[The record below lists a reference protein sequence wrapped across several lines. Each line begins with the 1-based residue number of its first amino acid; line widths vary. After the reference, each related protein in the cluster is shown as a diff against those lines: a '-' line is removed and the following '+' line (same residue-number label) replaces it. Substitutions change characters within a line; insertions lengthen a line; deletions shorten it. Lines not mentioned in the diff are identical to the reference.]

1 VQGLGRAVVPA
12 EADDRQE
19 RAQVG
24 GVEVHAR
31 IVAAARGAVKGSI
44 THAHRF
50 RRTPRLVA
58 GRGAGMLEVVPD
70 RLLMPLFVA
79 LWSSGYVVG
88 AVALGVADPLPV
100 LAVRFVLA
108 SLVAVPLAVRRGRWR
123 GAPLG
128 RLAVVGLFLQVLQF
142 GGAYGGLSLGV
153 PAALVALVMLG
164 LSPLITT
171 GLAVVTGQE
180 RADARLWAGLAVGVA
195 GVAISLAPEL
205 GSARAGAG
213 VLVTLVA
220 VVGLAGGTV
229 LQKRWVRAADPIVSL
244 AVQSVTAAAL
254 LAPAAAVV
262 GGRLELSLRLVLA
275 LAWIGWGMGL
285 LSLGVFVRILQRHAA
300 STAAALLLLVPP
312 VTAVVSA
319 PALGQA
325 LHPASLAGMLVA
337 LAGVWAVLRR
347 ASAARASERQAV
359 TASAA
364 SRAPA
369 TSASSLP

>member
-1 VQGLGRAVVPA
+1 M
-12 EADDRQE
+12 
-19 RAQVG
+19 
-24 GVEVHAR
+24 
-31 IVAAARGAVKGSI
+31 AAAGARVKGPI
-44 THAHRF
+44 TDAHRF
-50 RRTPRLVA
+50 CRTPRLVVRRSP
-58 GRGAGMLEVVPD
+58 GILGGVPD
-70 RLLMPLFVA
+70 RVLMPLFVA
-79 LWSSGYVVG
+79 LWTSGYVVG

-100 LAVRFVLA
+100 LAVRFLLA
-108 SLVAVPLAVRRGRWR
+108 SLLAVPLALRRGRWR

-128 RLAVVGLFLQVLQF
+128 RLAVVGVFLQVLQF

-171 GLAVVTGQE
+171 GLAVATGQE
-180 RADARLWAGLAVGVA
+180 RADGRLWAGLAVGVA

-220 VVGLAGGTV
+220 VAGLAGGTV

-244 AVQSVTAAAL
+244 AVQSVTAAL
-254 LAPAAAVV
+254 VLAPAAAIA
-262 GGRLELSLRLVLA
+262 GGRFDVSLRLVLSM
-275 LAWIGWGMGL
+275 AWIGWGMGL
-285 LSLGVFVRILQRHAA
+285 VSLGVFVRILQRHAA

-312 VTAVVSA
+312 VTAIVSA
-319 PALGQA
+319 PVLGQA

-337 LAGVWAVLRR
+337 LAGVWVVLRR
-347 ASAARASERQAV
+347 AAPARAAEHQAV
-359 TASAA
+359 TASSAA
-364 SRAPA
+364 CRAPA

>member
-1 VQGLGRAVVPA
+1 MLGR
-12 EADDRQE
+12 
-19 RAQVG
+19 
-24 GVEVHAR
+24 
-31 IVAAARGAVKGSI
+31 
-44 THAHRF
+44 
-50 RRTPRLVA
+50 
-58 GRGAGMLEVVPD
+58 VPD
-70 RLLMPLFVA
+70 RFLMPLFVA

-88 AVALGVADPLPV
+88 AVALGSADPLPV
-100 LAVRFVLA
+100 LAVRFTLA
-108 SLVAVPLAVRRGRWR
+108 SLVAVPLALRGRNWR
-123 GAPLG
+123 DAPLG
-128 RLAVVGLFLQVLQF
+128 RLAVVGVFLQVLQF

-171 GLAVVTGQE
+171 GLAVATGQE

-205 GSARAGAG
+205 GTARAGAG

-220 VVGLAGGTV
+220 VAGLAGGTV

-244 AVQSVTAAAL
+244 AVQSVTAAVL
-254 LAPAAAVV
+254 LVPAAAVV
-262 GGRLELSLRLVLA
+262 GGRFDVSPRLVLS
-275 LAWIGWGMGL
+275 LLWIGWGMGL
-285 LSLGVFVRILQRHAA
+285 VSLGVFVRILQRHAA

-312 VTAVVSA
+312 VTAIVSA

-347 ASAARASERQAV
+347 ASAARATERQAV
-359 TASAA
+359 TASAAA

>member
-1 VQGLGRAVVPA
+1 
-12 EADDRQE
+12 
-19 RAQVG
+19 
-24 GVEVHAR
+24 
-31 IVAAARGAVKGSI
+31 
-44 THAHRF
+44 
-50 RRTPRLVA
+50 
-58 GRGAGMLEVVPD
+58 MPD
-70 RLLMPLFVA
+70 RVLMPLFVA

-100 LAVRFVLA
+100 LAARFLLA
-108 SLVAVPLAVRRGRWR
+108 SLLAVPLALRRGRWR

-128 RLAVVGLFLQVLQF
+128 RLAVVGVFLQVLQF
-142 GGAYGGLSLGV
+142 GGAYGGLALGV

-171 GLAVVTGQE
+171 GLAVATGQE
-180 RADARLWAGLAVGVA
+180 RADGRLWAGLAIGVA

-205 GSARAGAG
+205 GTSRAGAG

-254 LAPAAAVV
+254 A
-262 GGRLELSLRLVLA
+262 GGRFDVSVRLVLS
-275 LAWIGWGMGL
+275 LAWIGWGMGV

-312 VTAVVSA
+312 VTAIVSA
-319 PALGQA
+319 PALGQT
-325 LHPASLAGMLVA
+325 LHPASFAGMVVA

-347 ASAARASERQAV
+347 ASAAAAHDPHAV
-359 TASAA
+359 TAPAAA
-364 SRAPA
+364 SCAPA

>member
-1 VQGLGRAVVPA
+1 
-12 EADDRQE
+12 
-19 RAQVG
+19 
-24 GVEVHAR
+24 
-31 IVAAARGAVKGSI
+31 
-44 THAHRF
+44 
-50 RRTPRLVA
+50 
-58 GRGAGMLEVVPD
+58 MPD
-70 RLLMPLFVA
+70 RVLLPLFVG

-100 LAVRFVLA
+100 LAVRFLLA
-108 SLVAVPLAVRRGRWR
+108 SLVAVPLALRGGRWR

-128 RLAVVGLFLQVLQF
+128 RLAVVGVFLQVLQF

-171 GLAVVTGQE
+171 GLAVATGQE
-180 RADARLWAGLAVGVA
+180 RADGRLWAGLAVGVA

-205 GSARAGAG
+205 GNARAGAG

-220 VVGLAGGTV
+220 VAGLAGGTV
-229 LQKRWVRAADPIVSL
+229 LQKRWVLAADPIVSL
-244 AVQSVTAAAL
+244 ATQSVTAAAL
-254 LAPAAAVV
+254 LAPAALVV
-262 GGRLELSLRLVLA
+262 GGQFDVSLRLVLA
-275 LAWIGWGMGL
+275 MAWIGWGMGL
-285 LSLGVFVRILQRHAA
+285 LSLGVFVSILQRHAA

-312 VTAVVSA
+312 VTAIVSA
-319 PALGQA
+319 PALGQT

-337 LAGVWAVLRR
+337 MVGVQAVLRR
-347 ASAARASERQAV
+347 ASAARAAARHEA
-359 TASAA
+359 TASAAA